1 VIGIFDVLI
10 ACVAA
15 WVLCDQFLTSV
26 NYDSVGLDTQF
37 QQGSGV
43 FERYS
48 VVVGFEGDPAAVGG
62 GHATAAADIITG
74 EWKGLEGWFSCLK
87 RSQGRLPISRWRRM
101 LATCSIQ
108 RRAWALSASSGGG
121 EAPSLIVPE
130 LGLDFFGGEPL
141 PPSKSY
147 GGQLQPNESRATPF
161 GTSLYLVWLAPDLHR
176 TTAASSARVPSTA

>member
-74 EWKGLEGWFSCLK
+74 EWKGLEGWLFLLEEVA
-87 RSQGRLPISRWRRM
+87 GLFAHFAVEADVGDLLHPTTRLGIE
-101 LATCSIQ
+101 CFQ
-108 RRAWALSASSGGG
+108 RRWGG
-121 EAPSLIVPE
+121 P
-130 LGLDFFGGEPL
+130 FF
-141 PPSKSY
+141 
-147 GGQLQPNESRATPF
+147 NRSRTRARF
-161 GTSLYLVWLAPDLHR
+161 LWRG
-176 TTAASSARVPSTA
+176 AASTLQKLRRTVAAK